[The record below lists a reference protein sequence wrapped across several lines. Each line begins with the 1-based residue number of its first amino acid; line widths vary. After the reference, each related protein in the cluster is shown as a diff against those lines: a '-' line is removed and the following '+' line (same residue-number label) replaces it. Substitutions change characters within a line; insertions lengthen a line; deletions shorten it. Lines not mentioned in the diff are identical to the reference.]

1 MADCSSLVFS
11 GIAPHPPIMVPEVG
25 RESIAEVKR
34 SIEGMAELTRRII
47 DSDAESVILI
57 SPHAPLDPVAFVAYS
72 GPVLNGDFADFRAP
86 ATTIEASLD
95 EELLNAIKRTAEA
108 DSLEIIDLRARKLD
122 HGTAVPLYFL
132 QQNGWKGAVVALG
145 YSFLSNELHLRF
157 GECIRKAVDEVGRK
171 VAFVAS
177 GDLSHRL
184 KPEAPAG
191 YNPIAH
197 VFDDEVV
204 GAITDNR
211 PDRIIHI
218 DPELRR
224 MAGECG
230 YRSMLVALG
239 AARELPLAGDVLT
252 YEAPFGVGYLV
263 AQVTNAKAQ
272 PADEPPIRLA
282 DESREGREI
291 AKLARAAVETF
302 VITGQKIDR
311 PADISGLLAARV
323 ACFVSLKTGNGELRG
338 CIGTIEPTEDNLAE
352 EVIAN
357 AINSCTRDPRFP
369 PVERHELRELVYS
382 VDVLSVPEPTTFAGL
397 DPAIFGVI
405 VADED
410 GNRRGLLLP
419 DIEGVDT
426 ATRQVEIATRK
437 AGIASGEPVNL
448 FRFSVQRFR
457 EV

>member
-1 MADCSSLVFS
+1 MVTAMVDCSSLVFS

-47 DSDAESVILI
+47 DSDAESLILI

-72 GPVLNGDFADFRAP
+72 GPVLTGDFADFRAP
-86 ATTIEASLD
+86 FTTIEAPLD

-108 DSLEIIDLRARKLD
+108 DSLEIVDLRERKLD

-145 YSFLSNELHLRF
+145 YSFLPNDMHLRF
-157 GECIRKAVDEVGRK
+157 GECIKKAVDEIGRK

-197 VFDDEVV
+197 IFDDEVV
-204 GAITDNR
+204 GAINDNR

-239 AARELPLAGDVLT
+239 AARELPPAGDVLT

-272 PADEPPIRLA
+272 TEEAPSVSDE
-282 DESREGREI
+282 GHEI
-291 AKLARAAVETF
+291 VKLARSAVETF
-302 VITGQKIDR
+302 VTTGEKLRR
-311 PADISGLLAARV
+311 PGNVTGLLAARV
-323 ACFVSLKTGNGELRG
+323 ACFVSLKTSDGELRG
-338 CIGTIEPTEDNLAE
+338 CIGTIEPTEENLAE

-369 PVERHELRELVYS
+369 PVEPGELRGLVYS
-382 VDVLSVPEPTTFAGL
+382 VDVLSAAEPTTFDNL
-397 DPAIFGVI
+397 DPAIYGVI
-405 VADED
+405 VADEE

-426 ATRQVEIATRK
+426 ATRQVEIAARK
-437 AGIASGEPVNL
+437 AGIGAGEPVTL